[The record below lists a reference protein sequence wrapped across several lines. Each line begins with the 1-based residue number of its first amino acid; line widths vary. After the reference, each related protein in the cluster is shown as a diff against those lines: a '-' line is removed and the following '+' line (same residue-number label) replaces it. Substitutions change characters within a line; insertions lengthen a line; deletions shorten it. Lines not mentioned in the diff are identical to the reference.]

1 MSTHGYNPVIL
12 INVFTRTQSTQLH
25 SRGLS
30 TPLPQGAIL
39 LAININ
45 QKLVTINAK
54 SMGTIQTAALLWYLT
69 MSQLGHNPRGCN
81 PVVLINVSTRTQSTW
96 LPVKC
101 NTTTTGSD
109 LVSFSQIK
117 KALSS
122 TCLAEQG

>member
-12 INVFTRTQSTQLH
+12 INVLTRTQSTQLH

-54 SMGTIQTAALLWYLT
+54 SIGTIHTAALLWYLT
-69 MSQLGHNPRGCN
+69 MSQLGHNPRGFLLN
-81 PVVLINVSTRTQSTW
+81 IIPLPLVVISLAININQKLLIMNAKSKRHYPQPV
-96 LPVKC
+96 
-101 NTTTTGSD
+101 
-109 LVSFSQIK
+109 
-117 KALSS
+117 
-122 TCLAEQG
+122 